1 MLIELFPLIILG
13 FSLGLMHAL
22 DADHVMAVS
31 ALSNQKPSFFRTLW
45 FSANWAVGHGGIL
58 LLSGALLFGLGISI
72 PDSLQYLAEA
82 IVGLLLIA
90 IGLFSFWQFKQQKLH
105 MTVHSHG
112 NIKHSHWHDAQHIEN
127 AKQKPT
133 KEAHVPIMVGSLH
146 GLAGSAPAL
155 ALIPAASQGQMSTVV
170 TYLLVFSLGVMLSM
184 MVFGLGLGSFQR
196 FLNKSHQKAQYWMQR
211 FVASLS
217 TIIGFVWLAKAI

>member
-58 LLSGALLFGLGISI
+58 LISGALLFGLGITI
-72 PDSLQYLAEA
+72 PESLQYLAEVS
-82 IVGLLLIA
+82 VGLLLIA
-90 IGLFSFWQFKQQKLH
+90 IGLYTFWQFSQQRLD

-112 NIKHSHWHDAQHIEN
+112 DIEHSHWHDPQHLDN
-127 AKQKPT
+127 ADQKPVQD
-133 KEAHVPIMVGSLH
+133 AHVPIMVGSLH

-184 MVFGLGLGSFQR
+184 MVFGLGLGSVQR
-196 FLNKSHQKAQYWMQR
+196 FLNKKHQLAKYWSQR
-211 FVASLS
+211 IIASLS
-217 TIIGFVWLAKAI
+217 TIVGFIWLAKAI